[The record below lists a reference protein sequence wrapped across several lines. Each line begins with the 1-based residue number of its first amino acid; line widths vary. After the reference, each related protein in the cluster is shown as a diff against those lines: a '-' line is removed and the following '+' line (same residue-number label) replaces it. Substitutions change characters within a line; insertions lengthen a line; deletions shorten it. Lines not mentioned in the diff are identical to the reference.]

1 MRKIIFWIG
10 LAVFIIAVVCFFLSG
25 STSGPSPEESTP
37 TVPFLYGTNQFLWI
51 LLGIAGIVTGT
62 VGIMLKEK
70 K

>member
-10 LAVFIIAVVCFFLSG
+10 LIILILAVACFFLSG
-25 STSGPSPEESTP
+25 STSGATPEQSTP

-51 LLGIAGIVTGT
+51 LLGIVGIVILT
-62 VGIMLKEK
+62 VGVMLKK